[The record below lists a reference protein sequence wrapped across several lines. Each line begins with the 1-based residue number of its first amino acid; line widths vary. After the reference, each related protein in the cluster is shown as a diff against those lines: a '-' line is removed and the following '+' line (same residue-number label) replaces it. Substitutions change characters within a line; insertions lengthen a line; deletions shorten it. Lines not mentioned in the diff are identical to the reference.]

1 MKNLAYETIFGKKH
15 THEEALKS
23 MIIGSLSEI
32 IREENNVSEKDFQ
45 KYEQIITQSND
56 IITHE
61 VFETISEM
69 YNSGKRVQY
78 IAEYIYDTHTINKA
92 LVNEGVILN
101 FDKFTNAKLL

>member
-1 MKNLAYETIFGKKH
+1 MKNLAYETIFGKKY

-23 MIIGSLSEI
+23 MIIGSLSDI

-45 KYEQIITQSND
+45 KYDQVITQSND
-56 IITHE
+56 IITHD
-61 VFETISEM
+61 VLETISDM

-78 IAEYIYDTHTINKA
+78 IAEYIYDTHINTNQ
-92 LVNEGVILN
+92 LVTECVILN